1 MSEQKRRIWNG
12 RAFAVA
18 LLGMCTTALHAQTI
32 ADPCATAPATCAT
45 TISTRATSQ
54 TRIPNNAVDISL
66 GVQVTEKTAEAA
78 QRSLTQATTALMSY
92 LRGEAVTRLVTG
104 SVSFEPQTRSEKNR
118 PDQIVGYSGS
128 GTVSFRADPDHAP
141 DLLANA
147 LTHGANSIS
156 GVSFL
161 PKEEDVAKARQELA
175 TRATREA
182 LEQAE
187 AISKAAGLRVVAAK
201 SIQVENGEMPVTRPM
216 MYARAMGGV
225 AGAAPAPPPV
235 PTAAGDQEISVS
247 VDVVVAAA
255 H

>member
-1 MSEQKRRIWNG
+1 M
-12 RAFAVA
+12 RAQRERLRNAALVAAA
-18 LLGMCTTALHAQTI
+18 LLSPATPSLLAQGT
-32 ADPCATAPATCAT
+32 ADPCATAPASCAT
-45 TISTRATSQ
+45 SISTRATSQ

-66 GVQVTEKTAEAA
+66 GVQVTEKTADAA
-78 QRSLTQATTALMSY
+78 QRALTQATTSLMNY
-92 LRGEAVTRLVTG
+92 LRAEAVTRLVTG
-104 SVSFEPQTRSEKNR
+104 AVSFEPQTRSEKNK

-128 GTVSFRADPDHAP
+128 ATVSFRADPDHAP

-156 GVSFL
+156 SVSFM
-161 PKEEDVAKARQELA
+161 PREEDVAKARQDLA

-182 LEQAE
+182 LAQAE

-201 SIQVENGEMPVTRPM
+201 SIQVENGAMPVARPM
-216 MYARAMGGV
+216 MMYERTAT
-225 AGAAPAPPPV
+225 AGMAAPAPM

-247 VDVVVAAA
+247 VDVVVAAS